1 MIDNVWVCSTNL
13 WASLAT
19 ALRHQL
25 ILLHRARA
33 SADNRNG
40 KLQALYGYLVGSEFR
55 NRVELMVQ
63 TFVCMSEQLKT
74 EQRAIQRQWKLRES
88 QIATVQENVC
98 SLFGGLQGIVGESAL
113 PAPET
118 LCLEQLIEQ

>member
-1 MIDNVWVCSTNL
+1 
-13 WASLAT
+13 
-19 ALRHQL
+19 
-25 ILLHRARA
+25 
-33 SADNRNG
+33 
-40 KLQALYGYLVGSEFR
+40 
-55 NRVELMVQ
+55 MVQ